1 MAKHRETKFTEISPK
16 TKEAVWQRDGGR
28 CLLCGSINAGPHCHY
43 IRRSQGGSGEERNIW
58 TGCEVCHRNFD
69 SEPSDGHLHAVV
81 RDYLK
86 ALYKDWDESNLIY
99 KKYGGI

>member
-58 TGCEVCHRNFD
+58 TGCEACHRNFD